1 MIPSQISIAP
11 LMIAMLVVVAGCAY
25 AAYKAGVGIATFP
38 RQTRAWNA
46 AVGLTAVAVILGAS
60 MAGFMIFA
68 NANHDRTYSD
78 AVWSTL
84 AKEYHV
90 YPAVADTAF
99 KPNVPFAGMLNGAAV
114 DCTVSLPNVVV
125 CGGEKL
131 NAINP

>member
-11 LMIAMLVVVAGCAY
+11 LLMALTVAVAGCGY
-25 AAYKAGVGIATFP
+25 AAYKAGVGVANFP
-38 RQTRAWNA
+38 RKTRAWNL
-46 AVGLTAVAVILGAS
+46 AVGLLTVSILVGGS
-60 MAGFMIFA
+60 VAGFMVFA

-78 AVWSTL
+78 AVWTTL

-99 KPNVPFAGMLNGAAV
+99 KPNVPFAGLHDGAAV

-131 NAINP
+131 EPLAP